1 MVGRGIRWHRRRN
14 RAQLGGLTAFLPP
27 AFGPLSC
34 LLGAR
39 HMTAVPLVIVPP
51 QRVLDGGTS
60 SRRTAASADDL
71 PLDGPPSKACHST
84 SGSDQ
89 DGVTSAAT
97 PAPHT
102 PATAARRAWAT

>member
-39 HMTAVPLVIVPP
+39 DMTAVPLVIVPP
-51 QRVLDGGTS
+51 QRVLDRDEQPAHRGE
-60 SRRTAASADDL
+60 RRRLAAGRAAEQGL
-71 PLDGPPSKACHST
+71 PQHQRLRP
-84 SGSDQ
+84 
-89 DGVTSAAT
+89 DGVTSTAT

-102 PATAARRAWAT
+102 PATAAKRAWAT